1 MFLYHVYGAPVEVDT
16 LSFHTLVGLYS
27 LCMEYEVE
35 GLRTVL
41 VARMEALV
49 QIQTKYETV
58 VDWLDLVTKYKVDK
72 LQILLEEKRKNLKE
86 KVDENN
92 FCSLLERS
100 NGNDE
105 YSKVRL
111 LGVNTRSSDTLC
123 PVILEPAKGWGPFGP
138 N

>member
-1 MFLYHVYGAPVEVDT
+1 MFLHHLYGAPVEVDT

-111 LGVNTRSSDTLC
+111 LGVNTRSSDVPR
-123 PVILEPAKGWGPFGP
+123 PVIL
-138 N
+138 